1 MTITTYNYKAPL
13 QDEEGCTKY

>member
-1 MTITTYNYKAPL
+1 MTITTYNYKAPW